1 MATAYARIGILA
13 NEWGILMSNITSTDT
28 NGYMNDYMMQ
38 EAAARRR
45 RMLSRAQ
52 FDYGVGELGR
62 QLSQGLTDVGQ
73 KYSRGMEPQVTQY
86 TGRGLGR
93 SGIFQRAM
101 KDYVESQQKEI
112 GGLYGGYNQALGQLN
127 LGEQEAG
134 VTLQDELDRIARAK
148 QQEILN
154 AAIELRA
161 WAPYAAMY
169 SGS

>member
-1 MATAYARIGILA
+1 MAT
-13 NEWGILMSNITSTDT
+13 ITSTDT
-28 NGYMNDYMMQ
+28 NGYMNDYLMQ

-62 QLSQGLTDVGQ
+62 QLSQGLTEVGQ

-101 KDYVESQQKEI
+101 KDYVEAQQKEV
-112 GGLYGGYNQALGQLN
+112 GGLYQGYNQSLGQLN
-127 LGEQEAG
+127 LDEQAAG
-134 VTLQDELDRIARAK
+134 VALQDELDRIARAK

-154 AAIELRA
+154 AAMELRA
-161 WAPYAAMY
+161 WSPYAGLF

>member
-1 MATAYARIGILA
+1 MAD
-13 NEWGILMSNITSTDT
+13 ITSTDT
-28 NGYMNDYMMQ
+28 NGYMNDYLMQ

-52 FDYGVGELGR
+52 FDYGTGEIGR
-62 QLSQGLTDVGQ
+62 ALSQGLIDVGQ
-73 KYSRGMEPQVTQY
+73 KYSKGMEPQVTQY

-101 KDYVESQQKEI
+101 KDYVESQQKET
-112 GGLYGGYNQALGQLN
+112 GGLYQGYNQAMGQLA
-127 LGEQEAG
+127 LGEQESG
-134 VTLQDELDRIARAK
+134 VALQEELDRIARAK

-154 AAIELRA
+154 SAMQLKS
-161 WAPYAAMY
+161 WTPYAALY

>member
-1 MATAYARIGILA
+1 MT
-13 NEWGILMSNITSTDT
+13 NITSTDT

-52 FDYGVGELGR
+52 FDYGTGEIGR
-62 QLSQGLTDVGQ
+62 ALSQGLTDVGQ

-101 KDYVESQQKEI
+101 KDYVESQQKET
-112 GGLYGGYNQALGQLN
+112 GGLYQGYNQAMGQLA

-134 VTLQDELDRIARAK
+134 VALQEELDRITRQK

-154 AAIELRA
+154 SAIQLKS
-161 WAPYAAMY
+161 WAPYAALY

>member
-1 MATAYARIGILA
+1 MAT
-13 NEWGILMSNITSTDT
+13 ITSTDT
-28 NGYMNDYMMQ
+28 NGYMNDYLMQ

-62 QLSQGLTDVGQ
+62 QLSQGLTEVGQ

-101 KDYVESQQKEI
+101 KDYVEAQQKEV
-112 GGLYGGYNQALGQLN
+112 GGLYQGYNQSLSQLN
-127 LGEQEAG
+127 LDEQAAG
-134 VTLQDELDRIARAK
+134 VALQEELDRIARAK

-154 AAIELRA
+154 AAMELRA
-161 WAPYAAMY
+161 WAPYAALY